1 MAYDLLLR
9 NGRIVDGSGMPAF
22 WGDVGVAGGRIV
34 EVGKLGGSAQRVI
47 DVQGQTI
54 APGFIDNHCH
64 FDAQALWDPLCTFSC
79 YHGSTTVING
89 NCSLGLAPA
98 RPDERYALLSMLS
111 RVEAIP
117 LESLQAGVEWTWETV
132 PEYLA
137 ALDRRLGVNVG
148 ALIGFSAVRRHVMG
162 EDAYTDQATP
172 EQVEQMKA
180 IVRDGMT
187 AGALGLSFER
197 EPRHTDIEG
206 RVLPANVAS
215 NDEIV
220 AVAQALAEVGTGT
233 IQFGD
238 AIRVEMK
245 EGLLT
250 RLTRATGRP
259 VVCPLANMTAERLAG
274 GGIYPMV
281 GPFVDNPARW
291 TLSTAG
297 SFDALPAWQPVM
309 SSPPEQRK
317 RALQD
322 PVIREQ
328 LRADA
333 LRPDPRRPEE
343 GGSAIRFD
351 LIGVANAAL
360 ARNRHLEGKTVV
372 EMAREQGKDPLD
384 AFLDLVLDE
393 DLATVFYP
401 GSDVTVEAKA
411 AILASPYIMPGAS
424 DSGAH
429 VTRRCQS
436 HYPTFMLSYWVRQQ
450 HIMTI
455 EEAVRRLTFMP
466 ALVFGLHD
474 RGLIRPGLAADLVV
488 FDPDSVEPGEM
499 DEVADF
505 PGGARR
511 MRRLSQGVE
520 YTIVNGS
527 VLIEEGEHTGAY
539 PGRVVAGAR

>member
-22 WGDVGVAGGRIV
+22 SGDIGVTNGKIV
-34 EVGKLGGSAQRVI
+34 EIGKLGATAQRTV
-47 DVQGQTI
+47 DVQGQAI

-64 FDAQALWDPLCTFSC
+64 FDGQVLWDPLCTFSC

-98 RPDERYALLSMLS
+98 RPNERYELMSMLS
-111 RVEAIP
+111 MVEAIP

-132 PEYLA
+132 PEYIA
-137 ALDRRLGVNVG
+137 ALNKRLGVNVG
-148 ALIGFSAVRRHVMG
+148 ALMGFSAVRRHVMG
-162 EDAYTDQATP
+162 EAAYKDQATP
-172 EQVEQMKA
+172 EQIEEMKA
-180 IVRDGMT
+180 IVRDGMA

-215 NDEIV
+215 NDEVV
-220 AVAQALAEVGTGT
+220 AVAQALAEVGAGT

-245 EGLLT
+245 QGLLT
-250 RLTRATGRP
+250 RLTQTTGRP
-259 VVCPLANMTAERLAG
+259 VTCPLANMTDERLAG

-291 TLSTAG
+291 TLLTAG
-297 SFDALPAWQPVM
+297 TFDALPSWAPVLA
-309 SSPPEQRK
+309 SPPEERA
-317 RALQD
+317 RALRD
-322 PVIREQ
+322 PALRER

-333 LRPDPRRPEE
+333 LRPDSRRPEE
-343 GGSAIRFD
+343 GIASVRFD
-351 LIGVANAAL
+351 LIGVAHAAL
-360 ARNRHLEGKTVV
+360 ERNQHLEGKTVN
-372 EMAREQGKDPLD
+372 EIAREQGKDPLD

-401 GSDVTVEAKA
+401 GTDVTVEAKA
-411 AILASPYIMPGAS
+411 AILTNPYIMPGSS

-429 VTRRCQS
+429 VTRRNQS
-436 HYPTFMLSYWVRQQ
+436 HYPTYMLSYWVRKQ
-450 HIMTI
+450 HAMTI

-466 ALVFGLHD
+466 ASVFGLND
-474 RGLIRPGLAADLVV
+474 RGLIRPGMAADIVV
-488 FDPDSVEPGEM
+488 FDPDTVEPGEM

-505 PGGARR
+505 PGGAKR

-539 PGRVVAGAR
+539 PGRVVAGSR